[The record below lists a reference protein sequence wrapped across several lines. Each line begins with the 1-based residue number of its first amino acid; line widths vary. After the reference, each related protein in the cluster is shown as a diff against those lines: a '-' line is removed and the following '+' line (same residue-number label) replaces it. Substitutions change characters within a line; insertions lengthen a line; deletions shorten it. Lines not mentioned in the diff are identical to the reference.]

1 MAVAEHHR
9 HRRRPVRAAGNETVE
24 LLKRVALLA
33 RGVLYAVIT
42 LAFLIP
48 LIWMLFGSVRRET
61 EIFGMLYRS
70 AGIPSSR
77 SSGRWSTSGTSS
89 A

>member
-9 HRRRPVRAAGNETVE
+9 PPSRRPSEPTTKPSSAQAGRRAA
-24 LLKRVALLA
+24 A
-33 RGVLYAVIT
+33 RGVLRGHH

-61 EIFGMLYRS
+61 EIFGMLYPF
-70 AGIPSSR
+70 GWHTFFR